1 MTETVERTLSYL
13 GEKPKKGKSRTKRN
27 SVSGRAVELG
37 GHLRLRAPQ
46 LSSRAVG
53 RLAEKLAV
61 SELVL
66 LNVSHIS
73 ERTFQRRKE
82 RQETLSEAESDRVLR
97 IARIANEAERVFGD
111 SVKAR
116 RWLSADNRTLGAKP
130 LDLLATDAGAR
141 EVESELVRI
150 DFGDFS

>member
-1 MTETVERTLSYL
+1 METVERTLSYL
-13 GEKPKKGKSRTKRN
+13 GEKPKKAKSRASRDSTP
-27 SVSGRAVELG
+27 GRVIELG

-61 SELVL
+61 SEVVV
-66 LNVSHIS
+66 LNVSDIS

-82 RQETLSEAESDRVLR
+82 RQERLSEAESDRVLR
-97 IARIANEAERVFGD
+97 IARIASEAERVFGD
-111 SVKAR
+111 SDKAR
-116 RWLSADNRTLGAKP
+116 RWLSADNRMLGAKP

-141 EVESELVRI
+141 DVESELVRI
-150 DFGDFS
+150 DFGDFA